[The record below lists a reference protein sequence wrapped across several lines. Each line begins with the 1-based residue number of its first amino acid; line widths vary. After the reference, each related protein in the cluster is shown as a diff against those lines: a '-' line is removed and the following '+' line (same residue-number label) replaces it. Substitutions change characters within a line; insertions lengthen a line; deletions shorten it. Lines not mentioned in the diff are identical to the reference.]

1 MAKQN
6 WVSIK
11 EAAEIAIL
19 HRQTIWR
26 LCGNDGHEK
35 EFKSARQLGTTWMID
50 RAEVI
55 RYAEYYHSTEFD
67 DENESEGE

>member
-1 MAKQN
+1 MPQD
-6 WVSIK
+6 WVSIT
-11 EAAEIAIL
+11 EAMEIANIE
-19 HRQTIWR
+19 HRMTIWR
-26 LCGNDGHEK
+26 LCGNGGHEK

-67 DENESEGE
+67 DENEEVE